1 MNYCGIKIFIHT
13 KYVIIHIMHRSIL
26 FLGGVLLSIIAAF
39 LSENIANQKYF
50 YDLKHV
56 IIFAS

>member
-1 MNYCGIKIFIHT
+1 
-13 KYVIIHIMHRSIL
+13 MHRSIL

-56 IIFAS
+56 LILAS